1 MTSKAGTSHVV
12 CAQCEHVGA
21 DCMCEKYCIL
31 CRSMMEV
38 RLCTDGLMYCEDCRT
53 ACDYQTAE

>member
-1 MTSKAGTSHVV
+1 
-12 CAQCEHVGA
+12 
-21 DCMCEKYCIL
+21 MCEKYCIL